1 MEYNTLASEE
11 VLTSTIAALEARN
24 FKPIVVDTKEEAFA
38 KIKELIP
45 AGASVM
51 NGASTTLQQIGYID
65 YLKGGEHGW
74 NNVHEAIVNEKD
86 PVKQNELRRQALLS
100 DFYLGSVHAM
110 AQTGE
115 MVIASN
121 SGSQLP
127 HIVFSSP
134 NVVFVVGTNKI
145 VPTLED
151 ARARLREHVVPLE
164 DERMKSVGMGGTALN
179 KELIFHA
186 EPTYTGR
193 TITVLFVKETLGF

>member
-1 MEYNTLASEE
+1 
-11 VLTSTIAALEARN
+11 I
-24 FKPIVVDTKEEAFA
+24 IVDTKEEAFA

-151 ARARLREHVVPLE
+151 ARMRLREHVVPLE

-179 KELIFHA
+179 KEFIFHA

-193 TITVLFVKETLGF
+193 NITVLFVKETLGF

>member
-1 MEYNTLASEE
+1 MDYNTLASEE
-11 VLTSTIAALEARN
+11 ALTSTVAALEARN
-24 FKPIVVDTKEEAFA
+24 FKPIIVSTKEEAFA
-38 KIKELIP
+38 KIKELVP

-65 YLKGGEHGW
+65 YLKGGQHGW
-74 NNVHEAIVNEKD
+74 NNVHEGIVNEKD

-110 AQTGE
+110 AETGE
-115 MVIASN
+115 LVIASN

-134 NVVFVVGTNKI
+134 NVIFIVGTNKI

-179 KELIFHA
+179 KEFIFHA

-193 TITVLFVKETLGF
+193 SITILLVKENLGF